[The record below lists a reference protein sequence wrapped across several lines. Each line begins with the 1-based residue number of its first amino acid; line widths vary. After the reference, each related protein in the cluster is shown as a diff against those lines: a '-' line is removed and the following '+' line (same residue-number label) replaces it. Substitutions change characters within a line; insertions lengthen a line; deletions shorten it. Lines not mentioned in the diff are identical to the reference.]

1 MKQVLVIASGF
12 PPQGGGGVT
21 RVHSF
26 VKYLPELGWKP
37 VVLTLKEKYAFP
49 HAIDASL
56 LNEYD
61 STVEIF
67 RTRSLEPGYSKGN
80 SLKSRVTGFG
90 SKRSISSTIFR
101 KISQILY
108 KWFLIPDERVLWIP
122 FALPKGKKLVSSK
135 KIDIVFVT
143 TPPHSVSIL
152 GYLLKKISGV
162 PFVLDIRD
170 DWVGNR
176 YFASQLWHRQK
187 LEKYLE
193 SKVISAADA
202 IIVVTQES
210 KNFVETKY
218 PSARERI
225 YFIPNGF
232 DPEDFRSCTETE
244 ANRKKCRIVYSGSL
258 TRRRNLHVFF
268 EALAELEQQQHISHQ
283 LEILFVGTIHEDNMA
298 VIQNLNLQKIVKF
311 VDHVSHKESIQYLF
325 NSDIC
330 LLVSTSEEGSKTVI
344 PSKIYE
350 YIGAHKTILAL
361 ADHDSSTARLIRE
374 GNIGIVVPSEEKET
388 IKSSLLNILE
398 RFHTG
403 NLMLEPSPD
412 YLNLFDRSCLTG
424 KLTDVFNKITQ
435 PIEPKPL

>member
-26 VKYLPELGWKP
+26 VKYMPELGWKP
-37 VVLTLKEKYAFP
+37 VVLTLKEKYAYP

-61 STVEIF
+61 PSVEIF

-80 SLKSRVTGFG
+80 SLKHKVTGFG
-90 SKRSISSTIFR
+90 SKRSASTTILR
-101 KISQILY
+101 ITQIVY
-108 KWFLIPDERVLWIP
+108 NWFLIPDERVLWIP
-122 FALPKGKKLVSSK
+122 FSLLKGLKLISSK
-135 KIDIVFVT
+135 KIDIIFVT
-143 TPPHSVSIL
+143 SPPHSVSIL
-152 GYLLKKISGV
+152 GFLLKKYSGI
-162 PFVLDIRD
+162 PFILDIRD

-187 LEKYLE
+187 LERYFE
-193 SKVISAADA
+193 SRVISAADA

-210 KNFVETKY
+210 KDFVERKY

-225 YFIPNGF
+225 YLIPNGF

-244 ANRKKCRIVYSGSL
+244 ANRQKCRIVYSGSL
-258 TRRRNLHVFF
+258 TRRRNLHAFF
-268 EALAELEQQQHISHQ
+268 EVLAELEQQQHISDQ
-283 LEILFVGTIHEDNMA
+283 LEILFVGTIHEDNMV
-298 VIQNLNLQKIVKF
+298 VIQDLNLENIVKF

-325 NSDIC
+325 DSDVC

-361 ADHDSSTARLIRE
+361 ADPDSSAARLIRE
-374 GNIGIVVPSEEKET
+374 GNIGIVIASEDKEN
-388 IKSSLLNILE
+388 IKSSLLEILK
-398 RFHTG
+398 RYQTG
-403 NLMLEPSPD
+403 NLKLELTPD
-412 YLNLFDRSCLTG
+412 YLNLFNRSCLTE
-424 KLTDVFNKITQ
+424 KLTHIFNMLVQ
-435 PIEPKPL
+435 PIKKNTL